1 MQATEQINPDGDF
14 ALRQERLFQILQ
26 GINSGLGAVCVVNV
40 EALAGLAAQVA
51 AADHLTDE
59 RACTILAV
67 TCLIVTN
74 VHGCKADLKS
84 DEISKL

>member
-51 AADHLTDE
+51 TADHLADQ
-59 RACTILAV
+59 RACTVLAV
-67 TCLIVTN
+67 TCLVVKYI
-74 VHGCKADLKS
+74 HDCKADIKTN
-84 DEISKL
+84 EIT